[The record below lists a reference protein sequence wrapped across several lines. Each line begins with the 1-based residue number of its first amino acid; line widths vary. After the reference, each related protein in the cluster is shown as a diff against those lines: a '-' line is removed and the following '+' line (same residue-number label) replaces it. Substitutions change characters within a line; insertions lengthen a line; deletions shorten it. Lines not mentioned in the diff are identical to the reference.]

1 MVSEVKA
8 ETLGRAARSDL
19 QIAVPVRPAVRRGVR
34 LRQVGDSVMLD
45 GSDRPQVFTGRFA
58 RESLGRLVAACDG
71 TATHADLAAEV
82 GLDESVVYKSVA
94 LLWASGALEEGVPA
108 GDEPSVRPEFACFL
122 SRLGNSTGANRS
134 WTQSAARLADAAVR
148 LTGDRALAEAAQ
160 RAFGDVCEVVVVD
173 ADDGR
178 PAAENTLVVFFETAQ
193 SQPELA
199 GLERRCWEE
208 RRPLLRVRV
217 DATSLVMGPYVD
229 PSFTPCLQCGTSGE
243 DKPAGDPPE
252 RSLDLVAG
260 LVAHHV
266 VALVSR
272 ATMTHL
278 PLDAAVIDLATLST
292 AYRASA
298 TRPGCPTCSFSE
310 GPEASVPPD
319 CAAYEAAVALPPR
332 RFLDPKGHLAHYQS
346 SNIKLQS
353 EFREWPSCP
362 QVPLPEPDLSRLAR
376 EHRRTAPGGRADVGL
391 AEAGL
396 VLKIAFGIRELSSDG
411 WVKRWTAAAGNIGSA
426 TAYLVSRD
434 ESVLPVG
441 VYAYS
446 ERDHALAQLST
457 RVPPGDRRLLLV
469 VTGNL
474 RKVVRKYGTFG
485 LRLALLDTGCAL
497 TSARE
502 VAEHLA
508 LDFSLHEDWDDGS
521 LSEHL
526 GISPTDEPVVAVMG
540 LG

>member
-8 ETLGRAARSDL
+8 ETIGRAARRDL

-45 GSDRPQVFTGRFA
+45 GSDRPQVFTGGFA
-58 RESLGRLVAACDG
+58 RESLVRLVAACDG
-71 TATHADLAAEV
+71 TATHAELADAV
-82 GLDESVVYKSVA
+82 GLDEAAVYKSVA
-94 LLWASGALEEGVPA
+94 LLWASGVLEEGVP
-108 GDEPSVRPEFACFL
+108 GDDDKSVPPEFACFL

-134 WTQSAARLADAAVR
+134 WTDSAARLARSAVR
-148 LTGDRALAEAAQ
+148 LTGDRLLVEAAT
-160 RAFGDVCEVVVVD
+160 RAFGGVCDVVVD
-173 ADDGR
+173 ADGR
-178 PAAENTLVVFFETAQ
+178 RTAENELVVFFETSE

-199 GLERRCWEE
+199 GLQHRCWAEN
-208 RRPLLRVRV
+208 RPLLRVRA
-217 DATSLVMGPYVD
+217 DATSLVVGPYVD

-243 DKPAGDPPE
+243 GKLSGNPPE
-252 RSLDLVAG
+252 RAHDLVAG

-278 PLDAAVIDLATLST
+278 PLDASVIDLTTLST
-292 AYRASA
+292 KYRASA
-298 TRPGCPTCSFSE
+298 TRAGCPTCSFSE
-310 GPEASVPPD
+310 GPEASSPPA
-319 CAAYEAAVALPPR
+319 CSAYEAAVAIPPR

-346 SNIKLQS
+346 SNIRLQS

-362 QVPLPEPDLSRLAR
+362 QVPLPDPDVSRLAGA
-376 EHRRTAPGGRADVGL
+376 HRRAASERRAAIGLDDVGL
-391 AEAGL
+391 L
-396 VLKIAFGIRELSSDG
+396 LKVAFGIRDQSSDG

-441 VYAYS
+441 VYAYN

-457 RVPPGDRRLLLV
+457 SVPPGDRRLLLV

-474 RKVVRKYGTFG
+474 KKVVRKYGTFG
-485 LRLALLDTGCAL
+485 LRLALLDAGCAL

-502 VAEHLA
+502 VAEHVA
-508 LDFSLHEDWDDGS
+508 LDFSLDKDWDDDS

-526 GISPTDEPVVAVMG
+526 GISPDEEPVAAVMG